1 MFPQFLDPFELA
13 LAEEADELGR
23 VTVRFF
29 FRGLQG
35 RGDVSRGRRLEIL

>member
-23 VTVRFF
+23 VAVRFF
-29 FRGLQG
+29 FRGLRG
-35 RGDVSRGRRLEIL
+35 RGDVSRGTKVIML